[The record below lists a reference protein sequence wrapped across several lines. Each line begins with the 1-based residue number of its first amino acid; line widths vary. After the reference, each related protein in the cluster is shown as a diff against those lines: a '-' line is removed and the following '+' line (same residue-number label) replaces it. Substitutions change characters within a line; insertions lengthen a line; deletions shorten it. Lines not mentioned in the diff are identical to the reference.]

1 MADIPL
7 RDESAPSPEN
17 RRELPAA
24 LFVRSP
30 SDRVVTGVAAGL
42 AARFGLDPLVVRLAF
57 VVLALAGGA
66 GIILYLVLWLLSTEG
81 ASPAPVRLAPEV
93 ATRRMVA
100 VGLMVTGALL
110 LLRDAGI
117 WFGDALVWSALLAA
131 SGSILI
137 WTRGDADERARW
149 SRIAARLP
157 GRPVET
163 VLTGPV
169 SLLRVLGG
177 GLLIVAGMGAF
188 LAAHDALAAAGNI
201 VLAVGVTAT
210 GIALVFGPGLWRLAR
225 QASEERRKRIRSEE
239 RAEMAAQL
247 HDSVLQTL
255 ALIQRTDDRD
265 EAVALARGQ
274 ERELR
279 AWLYGRAGTT
289 DVVSAALDEMAG
301 RVERLHHVSV
311 DTVVVGDTRL
321 DDKLRA
327 VVDACGE
334 ATMNAAK
341 HSGAKQ
347 IAVFVEI
354 EPELVTA
361 YVRDDGK
368 GFDRAT
374 VPEDRRGIADSIV
387 GRIERNGG
395 TATINSAAGEGT
407 DVEIRLPR
415 RLM

>member
-7 RDESAPSPEN
+7 RDEGASSEGSHD
-17 RRELPAA
+17 LPAP

-30 SDRVVTGVAAGL
+30 TDRVLTGVAAGL
-42 AARFGLDPLVVRLAF
+42 AGRFGMDPLVIRLGF

-66 GIILYLVLWLLSTEG
+66 GIILYAVLWLLSTDG
-81 ASPAPVRLAPEV
+81 AAPAPVKLAPDAV
-93 ATRRMVA
+93 VRRLIA

-110 LLRDAGI
+110 LLRAAGI
-117 WFGDALVWSALLAA
+117 WFGDALVWPVMLAA
-131 SGSILI
+131 AGSVLI

-149 SRIAARLP
+149 SRLAARLP
-157 GRPVET
+157 GRPVQT

-169 SLLRVLGG
+169 SVLRVLGG

-188 LAAHDALAAAGNI
+188 LAAHDALAAARN
-201 VLAVGVTAT
+201 VLFSVAVTVIGV
-210 GIALVFGPGLWRLAR
+210 GLVFGPWLLRLAR

-279 AWLYGRAGTT
+279 AWLYGRAGTN
-289 DVVSAALDEMAG
+289 DVVSGALDEMAG

-368 GFDRAT
+368 GFDPST

-395 TATINSAAGEGT
+395 TASIVSAVGEGT
-407 DVEIRLPR
+407 DVEISLPR
-415 RLM
+415 WPL

>member
-1 MADIPL
+1 
-7 RDESAPSPEN
+7 
-17 RRELPAA
+17 
-24 LFVRSP
+24 
-30 SDRVVTGVAAGL
+30 
-42 AARFGLDPLVVRLAF
+42 
-57 VVLALAGGA
+57 
-66 GIILYLVLWLLSTEG
+66 
-81 ASPAPVRLAPEV
+81 
-93 ATRRMVA
+93 
-100 VGLMVTGALL
+100 L
-110 LLRDAGI
+110 LLRSAGI
-117 WFGDALVWSALLAA
+117 WFGDALVWPVLLAA

-177 GLLIVAGMGAF
+177 GMLIVAGMGAF
-188 LAAHDALAAAGNI
+188 LAAHDALAAVGNI
-201 VLAVGVTAT
+201 VLAVGVTAI
-210 GIALVFGPGLWRLAR
+210 GIGLVFGPWLWRLAR
-225 QASEERRKRIRSEE
+225 QASDERRERIRSEE

-279 AWLYGRAGTT
+279 AWLYGRAGTN

-368 GFDRAT
+368 GFDPDT

-387 GRIERNGG
+387 GRIERHGG
-395 TATINSAAGEGT
+395 TATIVSAVAEGT
-407 DVEIRLPR
+407 DVEIKLPR
-415 RLM
+415 RPL

>member
-7 RDESAPSPEN
+7 RDEGASPEGSHD
-17 RRELPAA
+17 LPAP

-30 SDRVVTGVAAGL
+30 TDRVLTGVAAGL
-42 AARFGLDPLVVRLAF
+42 AARFGMDPLVIRLGF

-66 GIILYLVLWLLSTEG
+66 GIILYAVLWLLSTDG
-81 ASPAPVRLAPEV
+81 AAPAPVKLAPHAAV
-93 ATRRMVA
+93 RRLIA

-110 LLRDAGI
+110 LLRAAGI
-117 WFGDALVWSALLAA
+117 WFGDALVWPVMLAA
-131 SGSILI
+131 AGSVLI

-149 SRIAARLP
+149 SRLAARLP
-157 GRPVET
+157 GRPVQT

-169 SLLRVLGG
+169 SVLRVLGG

-188 LAAHDALAAAGNI
+188 LAAHDALAAARN
-201 VLAVGVTAT
+201 VLFSVAVTVIGV
-210 GIALVFGPGLWRLAR
+210 GLVFGPWLLRLAR

-279 AWLYGRAGTT
+279 AWLYGRAGTN

-368 GFDRAT
+368 GFDPST

-395 TATINSAAGEGT
+395 TATIVSAVGEGT
-407 DVEIRLPR
+407 DVEISLPR
-415 RLM
+415 WPL